1 MTRRQTRSFAAG
13 CGLWIL
19 TGLIQMAGHFRGL
32 PDPASEEE
40 ATLLALFQGYEM
52 EMGGTT
58 RTLYDAFDGL
68 GLSLALLAILVGF
81 LGLLWLRVPAA
92 PAGILRRVA
101 GMNAVAAA
109 ALLLLGL
116 PRLPVASLVC
126 FGAVGAAFL
135 SAAAGRVVAA
145 TSGAAGPGP
154 A

>member
-1 MTRRQTRSFAAG
+1 
-13 CGLWIL
+13 
-19 TGLIQMAGHFRGL
+19 MAGHFRGL
-32 PDPASEEE
+32 PDPANEDE
-40 ATLLALFQGYEM
+40 ATLLALFHDYEL
-52 EMGGTT
+52 EMGGAT

-116 PRLPVASLVC
+116 PRLPPAMLVS

-135 SAAAGRVVAA
+135 LAATGRVVAA
-145 TSGAAGPGP
+145 TSGADQPGP